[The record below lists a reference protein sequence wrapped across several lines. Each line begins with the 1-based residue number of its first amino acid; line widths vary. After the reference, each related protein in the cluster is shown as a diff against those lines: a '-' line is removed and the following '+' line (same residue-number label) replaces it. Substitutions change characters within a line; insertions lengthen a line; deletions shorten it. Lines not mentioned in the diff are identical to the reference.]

1 MTYEI
6 KLAMLTCSSSKTHY
20 ACVDVTIFRIASFR
34 VDFRDGQIDQITTA
48 CETFENNDLPIAEKA
63 TMIASL
69 NHERYF
75 HALVVVNDK
84 LLAIGG

>member
-1 MTYEI
+1 MHVS
-6 KLAMLTCSSSKTHY
+6 MSRF
-20 ACVDVTIFRIASFR
+20 FRIASFR
-34 VDFRDGQIDQITTA
+34 VDFGDGQIDQITSA
-48 CETFENNDLPIAEKA
+48 CETFENGLPIAEKA